1 MAVESESTLRQ
12 RPNGS
17 AQTSKLV
24 VTEEGKEADK
34 RLDNHETYVRLILHS
49 SQVLYILYSF
59 EFGGPWGVIAIMT
72 GFPVLMYYL
81 WICLWFYDGKL
92 VYPSSVD
99 DIQPFLWRMWGH
111 IAKVSDPLE
120 CKIYLHLNSI

>member
-1 MAVESESTLRQ
+1 MAGSTLRQ

-17 AQTSKLV
+17 AQTSKFV

-34 RLDNHETYVRLILHS
+34 RLDNHETYVLLISTFFS
-49 SQVLYILYSF
+49 SPHFLYSF

-72 GFPVLMYYL
+72 GFPILMYYL

-111 IAKVSDPLE
+111 IAKVTYSLE
-120 CKIYLHLNSI
+120 CKIYFLLNSI